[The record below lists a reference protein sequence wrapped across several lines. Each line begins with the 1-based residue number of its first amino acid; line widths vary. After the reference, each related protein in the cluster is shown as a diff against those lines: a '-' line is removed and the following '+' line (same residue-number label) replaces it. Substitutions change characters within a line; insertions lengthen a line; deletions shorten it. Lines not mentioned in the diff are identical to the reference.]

1 METTPKPNEHFKYQI
16 IDIQVNEFT
25 YKPVRLTRRQ
35 INVYNLLKSGK
46 RSVTEITNALGY
58 SDVRSYIRYLRDKG
72 INVHDRWIEKQDVRF
87 KIYWID

>member
-1 METTPKPNEHFKYQI
+1 MEATPKPNEDYKFQI
-16 IDIQVNEFT
+16 IDIKVDEFT